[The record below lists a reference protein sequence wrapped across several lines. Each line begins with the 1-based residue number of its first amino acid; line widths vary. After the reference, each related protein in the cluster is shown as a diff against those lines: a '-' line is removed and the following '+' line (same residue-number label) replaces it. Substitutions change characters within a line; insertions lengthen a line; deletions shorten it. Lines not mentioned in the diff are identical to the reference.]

1 MARCI
6 QCRQR
11 EGKRFC
17 PPLRAQICSL
27 CCATHRMMAI
37 ACVEACPY
45 LRDARETMGRRL
57 MEALV
62 NALIATDHDD
72 WIEDVEHLAPLLHT
86 IEHAIVQVRR
96 EHHPDLTDS
105 EAISALTLALQTYE
119 TLQRGII
126 YQHASESPR
135 VQRVVEK
142 TLGLLDDLKNA
153 VTDAGGRV
161 PTETIIQS
169 LAIVKILATALQKED
184 DAQAYIRAAS
194 LYQPYPQGESQL
206 IVTPE

>member
-6 QCRQR
+6 QCHQR

-17 PPLRAQICSL
+17 PPLQAQICSV
-27 CCATHRMMAI
+27 CCATHRMMTI

-45 LRDARETMGRRL
+45 LRDARETTGKRL

-62 NALIATDHDD
+62 NALIAADHDD
-72 WIEDVEHLAPLLHT
+72 WIEDVEYLTPLLHT

-96 EHHPDLTDS
+96 EHFSDLTDS
-105 EAISALTLALQTYE
+105 EVLSAVNLALRTYE

-126 YQHASESPR
+126 YRHTSESPR

-142 TLGLLDDLKNA
+142 ILGLLDDLKNA
-153 VTDAGGRV
+153 LADAGSRI
-161 PTETIIQS
+161 PTEAIIQS
-169 LAIVKILATALQKED
+169 LAVVKILASALQKEE
-184 DAQAYIRAAS
+184 DAQAYIRVAS
-194 LYQPYPQGESQL
+194 LYQPYPQGESRL

>member
-1 MARCI
+1 
-6 QCRQR
+6 
-11 EGKRFC
+11 
-17 PPLRAQICSL
+17 
-27 CCATHRMMAI
+27 MMTI

-45 LRDARETMGRRL
+45 LRDARETTGKRL

-62 NALIATDHDD
+62 NALIAADHDD
-72 WIEDVEHLAPLLHT
+72 WIEDVKSLTPLLHT

-105 EAISALTLALQTYE
+105 EVLAALSLALQTYE

-126 YQHASESPR
+126 YQHTSESPR

-142 TLGLLDDLKNA
+142 ILGLLDDLKKV

-161 PTETIIQS
+161 STEAIIQS
-169 LAIVKILATALQKED
+169 LAVVKILASALQKKE
-184 DAQAYIRAAS
+184 DAQAYIRVAS
-194 LYQPYPQGESQL
+194 LYQPYPQEESRL
-206 IVTPE
+206 IVVPE